1 MAPVRAL
8 LLDSQRVD
16 TILRLVLLL
25 LLKAKR
31 IIHKLLVGLRLVVD
45 CRIGSHE
52 ITDHG

>member
-16 TILRLVLLL
+16 TILRLVLL

>member
-25 LLKAKR
+25 LKAKR
-31 IIHKLLVGLRLVVD
+31 IIHKLLVSLRLVVD